1 MKPNYCMC
9 LSNALYLLQRPRHPS
24 PRVACGSIDFHD
36 GACAPKIGGAVPTVC
51 CTCFSLGGCS
61 VDGGGRQRKRVRRRF
76 GHGERSLTR
85 PLPRSSFPMWLCLF
99 SSPPS
104 PPQKRRLTRYLK
116 REAERGGGGEVEC
129 SLDRWKWGRRE
140 GGGKWGIC
148 GQMDFSFPPSLPS
161 PEASPEKTRGS
172 GHLIVDRASKQ
183 QHSPFDLPHVHRVKS
198 LW

>member
-61 VDGGGRQRKRVRRRF
+61 VYGGGKQRKRVRRRF

-104 PPQKRRLTRYLK
+104 PPQKKKIDPLS
-116 REAERGGGGEVEC
+116 EEGGGERRRRRSGVFARSMEVGEEG
-129 SLDRWKWGRRE
+129 GRRE
-140 GGGKWGIC
+140 MGDLRPNGLLLP
-148 GQMDFSFPPSLPS
+148 SFPPVARSVAGKDAGLWS
-161 PEASPEKTRGS
+161 PHRRQG
-172 GHLIVDRASKQ
+172 Q
-183 QHSPFDLPHVHRVKS
+183 QTAT
-198 LW
+198 